1 MDKDAVNKRY
11 LPDNR
16 RYADLINGFV
26 FHGEQAIQPETLMDM
41 DSQNGMWHTALE
53 KENSGNDEKPAVR
66 KAGRHGRGSRRKGY
80 RDLVRK
86 AAIGIN
92 FAVIGIEKQ
101 EEVHYLMPLRIMG
114 YDVAEY
120 ERQAAVIGKKMR
132 EQGAGVISSAE
143 FLSGFKKDSR
153 LYPCITLVLYFGEEW
168 DGSHDLRG
176 IIDFTDIPEKLK
188 GMVNNYHIHL
198 LDVRKLENTDV
209 FRTDLKQVFDFIRC
223 SQNKK
228 KLRELIEGDN
238 AYKEMDE
245 DAYNM
250 IAAYANVSEMDY
262 VKKGNRKKGK
272 VNMCEALEEMIED
285 GRKEGIKRGQDRINS
300 LNLKL
305 TQDGR
310 MDDLVKSFQD
320 MNFQKQLLEEYR
332 L

>member
-1 MDKDAVNKRY
+1 MDKDAINKRY
-11 LPDNR
+11 LSDNR

-26 FHGEQAIQPETLMDM
+26 FHGEQAIQPEALMDM

-66 KAGRHGRGSRRKGY
+66 KSGRHGRGSHRKGY

-120 ERQAAVIGKKMR
+120 ERQAAIIRKEVQ
-132 EQGAGVISSAE
+132 EQKTGRVSGAE

-168 DGSHDLRG
+168 DGSHDLHG

-188 GMVNNYHIHL
+188 GMVNNYHIHF
-198 LDVRKLENTDV
+198 LDVRKLENTDI
-209 FRTDLKQVFDFIRC
+209 FRTDIKQVFDFIRY
-223 SQNKK
+223 SKNKK
-228 KLRELIEGDN
+228 KLSELVEGDA

-245 DAYNM
+245 DAYDM
-250 IAAYANVSEMDY
+250 IAAYANAKEMVN

-285 GRKEGIKRGQDRINS
+285 GRKEGQDRINK

-320 MNFQKQLLEEYR
+320 MNLQKQLLEEYH